1 MRQSCIFL
9 ALLIFAG
16 VSGVSAQASR
26 ELNKTVAL
34 RPDGRLTIDNY
45 KGSITIT
52 SHDKP
57 QVDIYVKIES
67 DDPDTWDAE
76 RDIENTQIKIDGGED
91 GVTIRT
97 DYKKVKR
104 HHFRNFWDWITDP
117 FESSYTLPF
126 VHYTIAMPA
135 TADLRIKD
143 YKSEI
148 RISDMKTDLILN
160 TYKGQVEIKNL
171 IGSIDLETYKGDV
184 RVSFG
189 GINKDSR
196 FETYKGKILIG
207 IPKDSGF
214 ELRTDFERR
223 VDFASDFDV
232 SAVERGRKHRYSD
245 YRGKINGGG
254 PMLELQSKKG
264 NIRLKE
270 E

>member
-1 MRQSCIFL
+1 MRLSYIFL
-9 ALLIFAG
+9 VLLIFAG
-16 VSGVSAQASR
+16 ISSASAQASR
-26 ELNKTVAL
+26 ELNQTVAL

-67 DDPDTWDAE
+67 DDPDSWDAE
-76 RDIENTQIKIDGGED
+76 RDVENTEIKIDGGDE

-104 HHFRNFWDWITDP
+104 HHYKNFWDWITDP
-117 FESSYTLPF
+117 FKSSYTLPL
-126 VHYTIAMPA
+126 VHYTISIPA

-148 RISDMKTDLILN
+148 RISNMKSGLTLN
-160 TYKGQVEIKNL
+160 TYKGKVEVENL
-171 IGSIDLETYKGDV
+171 IGGIDLETYKGDV
-184 RVSFG
+184 RVSFVDF
-189 GINKDSR
+189 NKDSR
-196 FETYKGKILIG
+196 FETYKGNITIE
-207 IPKDSGF
+207 IPGKNGF

-223 VDFASDFDV
+223 VYFTSDFDV
-232 SAVERGRKHRYSD
+232 SAIERGRKHRYSD
-245 YRGKINGGG
+245 YRGKINNGG

-264 NIRLKE
+264 SIKLKAE
-270 E
+270 